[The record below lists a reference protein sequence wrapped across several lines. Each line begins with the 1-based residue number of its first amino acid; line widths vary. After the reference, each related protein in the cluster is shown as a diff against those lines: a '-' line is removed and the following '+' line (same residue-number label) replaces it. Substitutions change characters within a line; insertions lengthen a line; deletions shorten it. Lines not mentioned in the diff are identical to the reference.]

1 MADDDDAKGA
11 QKLAMQG
18 RDDYW
23 HCLARE
29 YSRDSNQG
37 MSEQDFGRSVAGA
50 CPSERQYYRVALL
63 DYLTSQ
69 YPTIEFRR
77 PSRDREQGGGGGAEG
92 YRDRLRQAPAA
103 AEVGRRRIASTVAVR
118 QPFRPCAHPWYHW
131 PHLEQGRGGMSSE
144 LVGGIFGAIVAAV
157 VLAVAVVFGP
167 IGQYGK
173 PPSRPRSS
181 RPAAMAP
188 AAPAA
193 PAPRGPVIREVPNQ

>member
-1 MADDDDAKGA
+1 MRMLMLGAALAMMTSTAMTHAAKADDDDTKGA

-69 YPTIEFRR
+69 YPNIESGAHLATANRAVEAAQKDIVTAFVKHR
-77 PSRDREQGGGGGAEG
+77 PPQ
-92 YRDRLRQAPAA
+92 
-103 AEVGRRRIASTVAVR
+103 
-118 QPFRPCAHPWYHW
+118 
-131 PHLEQGRGGMSSE
+131 
-144 LVGGIFGAIVAAV
+144 
-157 VLAVAVVFGP
+157 
-167 IGQYGK
+167 K
-173 PPSRPRSS
+173 
-181 RPAAMAP
+181 
-188 AAPAA
+188 
-193 PAPRGPVIREVPNQ
+193 

>member
-1 MADDDDAKGA
+1 MRMLMLGAALAVMTSAAMTFAAKADDDDAKGA

-69 YPTIEFRR
+69 YPNIESGAHLATANRAVEAAQKDIVTAFVKHR
-77 PSRDREQGGGGGAEG
+77 P
-92 YRDRLRQAPAA
+92 PA
-103 AEVGRRRIASTVAVR
+103 
-118 QPFRPCAHPWYHW
+118 
-131 PHLEQGRGGMSSE
+131 
-144 LVGGIFGAIVAAV
+144 
-157 VLAVAVVFGP
+157 
-167 IGQYGK
+167 K
-173 PPSRPRSS
+173 
-181 RPAAMAP
+181 
-188 AAPAA
+188 
-193 PAPRGPVIREVPNQ
+193 